1 VRSHPPLPPARTV
14 RRAELQVSVFVRV
27 GDSYAGRPLYREIV
41 DRARRAGLRGATA
54 VRGLHGFGGSAS
66 PRPPGLAARNGD
78 QPVLVEITD
87 DPARVRAFLPVL
99 DELVGSGLVVVAEV
113 TVVRKL
119 ADVTD
124 ITASAGT

>member
-1 VRSHPPLPPARTV
+1 
-14 RRAELQVSVFVRV
+14 LQVSVFVRV

-54 VRGLHGFGGSAS
+54 VRGLQGFGGSAS